1 MTSRHKKKK
10 ETDPKESSDSSSK
23 QLGKGEFRAGI
34 IRYTKKAGNVAP
46 VRLDFGFQEV
56 RSRGIWLS
64 LVVEFVGTL
73 LQTFI
78 SCGAVIASLN
88 YGYNPPTVAIGIIH
102 TILIPIY
109 LRYRRGIRRSFK
121 SHNIYGNCSYE
132 ANVAYKVTILMLL
145 DYAN

>member
-102 TILIPIY
+102 TILIPI
-109 LRYRRGIRRSFK
+109 F
-121 SHNIYGNCSYE
+121 IYATAAASGGHLNPTISM
-132 ANVAYKVTILMLL
+132 ATVATRLMSPTR
-145 DYAN
+145 